1 MHIASKMKCW
11 MGMITIE
18 PINLLFLVGSL
29 SVEPVRQ
36 DFFLQTICQH
46 NFANDS
52 RAVCGNITNSSKYN
66 QTAKD
71 TIESQTALYIT
82 IWFVCRS
89 LVFMHIHIYIY
100 SQIYVYIYSV
110 HALNFLQVTIKQE
123 SIDFN
128 KCNMQ
133 ISYIV

>member
-52 RAVCGNITNSSKYN
+52 RAVCSNITNSSKYN

-71 TIESQTALYIT
+71 TIESQTAFYIT
-82 IWFVCRS
+82 IWFVCRA

-100 SQIYVYIYSV
+100 SQIYVYIFAV